1 MIVYSTIR
9 LPNSPSVKTKQFL
22 TDALPFLTAPSASTS
37 YPACRNAF
45 PIWRVMSYWRTGLG
59 RSSTTVLVAA
69 TILCLHPRSVAAQDL
84 QAKPA
89 SPNRPDAAPSSVF
102 DEKSQPTGQ
111 DDSLPDAPLAAGQV
125 QEQAQ
130 DSAAPSVQTALQQP
144 NELPVLPPTL
154 TRTPLTGQD
163 KFLLY
168 IHKSFG
174 PPAVILPAFGACFQM
189 LNPPNH
195 YPRDWKDG
203 ADAFGRNYGYRV
215 ADRTSRETAQF
226 LTGFLLH
233 EDPRYQRSTSTN
245 TFRRTFHALAFTV
258 VDKRDSGR
266 NTLAVSNFAAAAAGG
281 FVGLGILPNG
291 YNDITHAEQH
301 MASEFLQIAIGN
313 VAAGFEP
320 QWGPWVEKIH
330 LPKILPAWWV
340 LQHSHQP

>member
-1 MIVYSTIR
+1 MS
-9 LPNSPSVKTKQFL
+9 S
-22 TDALPFLTAPSASTS
+22 
-37 YPACRNAF
+37 
-45 PIWRVMSYWRTGLG
+45 WRIGLG
-59 RSSTTVLVAA
+59 RSSTIVLAAA
-69 TILCLHPRSVAAQDL
+69 TILCLHPRRIAAQDL

-89 SPNRPDAAPSSVF
+89 STDRPDAAPCSLL
-102 DEKSQPTGQ
+102 DEKSKPASQDVTG
-111 DDSLPDAPLAAGQV
+111 DSLPDAPLPAGQA

-130 DSAAPSVQTALQQP
+130 DSAATSVQTAVQQP
-144 NELPVLPPTL
+144 NQLSVLPPTL

-174 PPAVILPAFGACFQM
+174 PPAVILPAFGAGFQM

-195 YPRDWKDG
+195 YPREWKDG

-245 TFRRTFHALAFTV
+245 AFRRTFHALAFTV
-258 VDKRDSGR
+258 VDKTDSGR

-281 FVGLGILPNG
+281 FVGMGILPNG

-313 VAAGFEP
+313 LAAEFEP

-340 LQHSHQP
+340 PQHSHQP

>member
-1 MIVYSTIR
+1 MS
-9 LPNSPSVKTKQFL
+9 S
-22 TDALPFLTAPSASTS
+22 
-37 YPACRNAF
+37 
-45 PIWRVMSYWRTGLG
+45 WRIGLR
-59 RSSTTVLVAA
+59 RSSTIVLVAA
-69 TILCLHPRSVAAQDL
+69 TILCLHPRPIAAQDL

-89 SPNRPDAAPSSVF
+89 STDRPDAAPCSLL
-102 DEKSQPTGQ
+102 DEKSKPASQDVTG
-111 DDSLPDAPLAAGQV
+111 DSLPDAPLPAGQA

-130 DSAAPSVQTALQQP
+130 DSAATSVQTAVQQA
-144 NELPVLPPTL
+144 NQLSVLPPTL

-174 PPAVILPAFGACFQM
+174 PPAVILPAFGAGFQM

-195 YPRDWKDG
+195 YPREWKDG

-245 TFRRTFHALAFTV
+245 AFRRTFHALAFTV
-258 VDKRDSGR
+258 VDKTDSGR
-266 NTLAVSNFAAAAAGG
+266 NTLAISNFAAAAAGG
-281 FVGLGILPNG
+281 LVGMGILPNG
-291 YNDITHAEQH
+291 YNDITHAGQH

-313 VAAGFEP
+313 VAAEFEP
-320 QWGPWVEKIH
+320 EWGPWVEKIH

-340 LQHSHQP
+340 PQHSHQP

>member
-1 MIVYSTIR
+1 MS
-9 LPNSPSVKTKQFL
+9 
-22 TDALPFLTAPSASTS
+22 
-37 YPACRNAF
+37 
-45 PIWRVMSYWRTGLG
+45 WRIGLG
-59 RSSTTVLVAA
+59 RSSTIVFVTA
-69 TILCLHPRSVAAQDL
+69 TLLCLHPRPIAAQDL

-89 SPNRPDAAPSSVF
+89 STDRPDAAPSPVL

-111 DDSLPDAPLAAGQV
+111 DVTGDCLPDAPLPAGQAE
-125 QEQAQ
+125 EQAQ
-130 DSAAPSVQTALQQP
+130 DSATPSVQTAVQQT
-144 NELPVLPPTL
+144 NQLPVLPPTL

-174 PPAVILPAFGACFQM
+174 PPAVILPAFGAGFQM

-195 YPRDWKDG
+195 YPREWKDG

-245 TFRRTFHALAFTV
+245 AFRRTFHALAFTV
-258 VDKRDSGR
+258 VDKTDSGR

-281 FVGLGILPNG
+281 FVGVGILPNG
-291 YNDITHAEQH
+291 YNDMTHAEQH

-313 VAAGFEP
+313 VAAEFEP

-340 LQHSHQP
+340 PQHSRQP